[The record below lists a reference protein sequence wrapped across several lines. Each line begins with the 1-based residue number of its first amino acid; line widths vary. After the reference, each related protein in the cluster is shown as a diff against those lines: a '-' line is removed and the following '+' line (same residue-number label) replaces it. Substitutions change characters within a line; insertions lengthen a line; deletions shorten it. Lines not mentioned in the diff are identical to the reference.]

1 MMENYKI
8 AIIILLALNGI
19 LVYVIS
25 RFGSYARECDSS
37 NSERFSKLRKL
48 CEHEAKA
55 VDLYSTEVRRYAESE
70 NEFLNNL
77 LEILKKNEKYYED
90 PEIIAIINK
99 FAADYEK
106 RVNNTNNLSF
116 DILTNLKEIIN
127 EQED

>member
-1 MMENYKI
+1 MMENYEI

-19 LVYVIS
+19 LVYVIL

-37 NSERFSKLRKL
+37 NSERFDKLKKL
-48 CEHEAKA
+48 CAHEAK
-55 VDLYSTEVRRYAESE
+55 VIDLYSTEVRRYAESE

-90 PEIIAIINK
+90 PEIVAIINK

-106 RVNNTNNLSF
+106 RINNTNNLSF
-116 DILTNLKEIIN
+116 DALTNLKEIIN